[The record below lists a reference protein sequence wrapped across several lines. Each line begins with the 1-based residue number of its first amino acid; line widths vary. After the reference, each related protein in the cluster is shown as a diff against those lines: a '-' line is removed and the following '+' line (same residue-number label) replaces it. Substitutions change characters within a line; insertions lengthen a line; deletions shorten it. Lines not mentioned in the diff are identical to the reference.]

1 MQQLFDIQKIKKIN
15 NIMSLFAASTSVIG
29 IIAHQYFENNILIQ
43 PSAYLVLTYCFMD
56 ILFCRKD
63 LRIHHLL
70 TISTILFS
78 FMYGMRIE
86 DSINIYSTLISTELS
101 TIFYIFDFWLV
112 DYNGAN
118 IYIVKGINA
127 LIFATAFTKL
137 RIHDFYY
144 MLVNPETHTTL
155 ARYTNNRLIPT
166 LQIYISIIGL
176 FALNVFWF
184 SLICKKIYKTVVI
197 RFVPKLNTDYV
208 AEKLSTYTFFANMY
222 AAATSYGSNPAFF
235 YDIFG
240 ISTLSICS
248 YIFHG
253 ALAQNFKTQNVIN
266 YTSPKLITPYILD
279 TFAIH
284 MRSFLV
290 VVTNFMLS
298 DPSKR
303 YFIFLSAQI
312 HIVAIVCFF
321 ITLIHFVVTGK
332 QFIYDSDSKEPNKYK
347 TLFYLL
353 LMVPSGIDC
362 GLIFWNNPSISAKMD
377 LLIIN
382 IVVAVVVAVQPFYK
396 LNHLLI
402 HLGLYI
408 QTCVLIRCN
417 LIMDSQNQASHS
429 QYV

>member
-1 MQQLFDIQKIKKIN
+1 MQQFFDIQTVKKYN
-15 NIMSLFAASTSVIG
+15 NIMSLITASVSLLG
-29 IIAHQYFENNILIQ
+29 IVANQYFNNASLIQ

-63 LRIHHLL
+63 LFIHHLL

-78 FMYGMRIE
+78 FMYGMRID
-86 DSINIYSTLISTELS
+86 DSTNIYLTLISTELS
-101 TIFYIFDFWLV
+101 TIFYIFDYSTQ
-112 DYNGAN
+112 DYNGAIMN
-118 IYIVKGINA
+118 IVKGINSF
-127 LIFATAFTKL
+127 IFVGAFTKL

-144 MLVNPETHTTL
+144 MLVNPETHTAL
-155 ARYTNNRLIPT
+155 ARYTDNRLIPT
-166 LQIYISIIGL
+166 LHIYIGIVGL

-208 AEKLSTYTFFANMY
+208 AEKLLTYTFFANMY
-222 AAATSYGSNPAFF
+222 AAVTSYGSNPAFF

-253 ALAQNFKTQNVIN
+253 ALAQNFKTQNFIN
-266 YTSPKLITPYILD
+266 YTSPKLITPYIMD
-279 TFAIH
+279 AFAIH
-284 MRSFLV
+284 IRSFLV

-298 DPSKR
+298 DPSIR
-303 YFIFLSAQI
+303 YLIFLSAQI
-312 HIVAIVCFF
+312 HIVAIVWFF
-321 ITLIHFVVTGK
+321 VTFIHIIVTGE
-332 QFIYDSDSKEPNKYK
+332 QFIYDSNSKEPNKYR

-408 QTCVLIRCN
+408 HTCVLIRCN
-417 LIMDSQNQASHS
+417 LIMDSQNQASPS
-429 QYV
+429 LYV

>member
-1 MQQLFDIQKIKKIN
+1 
-15 NIMSLFAASTSVIG
+15 MSLFTASTSVLG

-63 LRIHHLL
+63 LFIHHLL

-78 FMYGMRIE
+78 FMHGMRID
-86 DSINIYSTLISTELS
+86 DSTNIYLTLISTELS
-101 TIFYIFDFWLV
+101 TIFYIFDYSTQ
-112 DYNGAN
+112 DYNGAIMN
-118 IYIVKGINA
+118 IVKGINSF
-127 LIFATAFTKL
+127 IFVGAFTKL

-144 MLVNPETHTTL
+144 MLVNPDTHTTF
-155 ARYTNNRLIPT
+155 AKYTDNRLIPT
-166 LQIYISIIGL
+166 LHIYISIIGL
-176 FALNVFWF
+176 FTLNVFWF

-197 RFVPKLNTDYV
+197 RFVPKLNSDYTV
-208 AEKLSTYTFFANMY
+208 EKLSTYSFFANMY

-253 ALAQNFKTQNVIN
+253 ALAQNFKTQNFIN
-266 YTSPKLITPYILD
+266 YTSPKLITPYIMD
-279 TFAIH
+279 VFAIH
-284 MRSFLV
+284 IRSFLV

-298 DPSKR
+298 DPSIR
-303 YFIFLSAQI
+303 YLIFLSAQI
-312 HIVAIVCFF
+312 HIVAIVWFF
-321 ITLIHFVVTGK
+321 ITFIHIIVTGE
-332 QFIYDSDSKEPNKYK
+332 QFIYDSDSKEPNKYR

-382 IVVAVVVAVQPFYK
+382 IVVAVVMAVQPFYK

-408 QTCVLIRCN
+408 QTRVLIRCN
-417 LIMDSQNQASHS
+417 LIMYSKNQASPS
-429 QYV
+429 LYV

>member
-1 MQQLFDIQKIKKIN
+1 
-15 NIMSLFAASTSVIG
+15 MSLFTASTSVLG
-29 IIAHQYFENNILIQ
+29 IIAHQYFDNASLLQ
-43 PSAYLVLTYCFMD
+43 PSTYLVLTYCFMD

-63 LRIHHLL
+63 LFIHHLL
-70 TISTILFS
+70 TISTILFNI
-78 FMYGMRIE
+78 MHGMRIE
-86 DSINIYSTLISTELS
+86 DSTNIYSTFILTELS

-118 IYIVKGINA
+118 KYIVKGINA

-137 RIHDFYY
+137 RIYDFYY
-144 MLVNPETHTTL
+144 MLVNPETHTAL
-155 ARYTNNRLIPT
+155 VKYTDNQLIPT
-166 LQIYISIIGL
+166 LHIYISIIGL
-176 FALNVFWF
+176 FTLNVFWF
-184 SLICKKIYKTVVI
+184 SLICKKIYKNIVI
-197 RFVPKLNTDYV
+197 RFVPKINSDYTV
-208 AEKLSTYTFFANMY
+208 EKFLTFSFFANMY
-222 AAATSYGSNPAFF
+222 AAATSYGSNPVFF

-240 ISTLSICS
+240 IFVLSFCS
-248 YIFHG
+248 YFYHG
-253 ALAQNFKTQNVIN
+253 ALAKNF
-266 YTSPKLITPYILD
+266 TSPKLITPYILD
-279 TFAIH
+279 AFAIH

-290 VVTNFMLS
+290 VVTHFMLG
-298 DPSKR
+298 DPSIR
-303 YFIFLSAQI
+303 YLIFLSAQI
-312 HIVAIVCFF
+312 HTVAIVWFF
-321 ITLIHFVVTGK
+321 VTFIHIIVTGE

-382 IVVAVVVAVQPFYK
+382 LAIAVVVAVQPFYK

-417 LIMDSQNQASHS
+417 LIMDSQNQASPS
-429 QYV
+429 LYV

>member
-1 MQQLFDIQKIKKIN
+1 MQRFFDIQKIEN
-15 NIMSLFAASTSVIG
+15 YSRVVSLFTASVSLIG

-43 PSAYLVLTYCFMD
+43 PSTYLICSYCFMD
-56 ILFCRKD
+56 IFFCNKAHV
-63 LRIHHLL
+63 IHHIF
-70 TISTILFS
+70 TISIILFS
-78 FMYGMRIE
+78 IMYGMRIE
-86 DSINIYSTLISTELS
+86 DSQIIFSTLISTELS
-101 TIFYIFDFWLV
+101 TIFYIFDFWLAN
-112 DYNGAN
+112 YNGA
-118 IYIVKGINA
+118 IMYIVKGINT
-127 LIFATAFTKL
+127 LIFASAFTKL

-155 ARYTNNRLIPT
+155 AKYTDNRLIPT

-248 YIFHG
+248 YFFHG
-253 ALAQNFKTQNVIN
+253 ALAENLKTQNVIN
-266 YTSPKLITPYILD
+266 YTSQKLITPYILD
-279 TFAIH
+279 AFAIH

-290 VVTNFMLS
+290 VVTHFMLS
-298 DPSKR
+298 DPSIR
-303 YFIFLSAQI
+303 YLIFLSAQI
-312 HIVAIVCFF
+312 HMVAIVWFF
-321 ITLIHFVVTGK
+321 ITFIHIIVTGE
-332 QFIYDSDSKEPNKYK
+332 QFIYDSDSKEPNKYR

-362 GLIFWNNPSISAKMD
+362 GLIFWNNHSISAKMD

-402 HLGLYI
+402 YLGLYI

-417 LIMDSQNQASHS
+417 LIMDSQASPS
-429 QYV
+429 LYV